1 MSELIADAGRMAA
14 LFRGFS
20 GGYGTYDARLL
31 GRAEGKQ
38 KVPQFMVK
46 EPATIDLFKAHLSGQ
61 TPVGIYLL
69 DDNEQVSFGAIDID
83 EYPLDLGALAN
94 RLNELSLPLTVCNSK
109 SGGAHVYVFFE
120 SPQDPADTID
130 VLKTIAKAIGYAG
143 VEVFPKQVK
152 RPSGGYGNY
161 INLPFF
167 GHPSLEYACY
177 TPEGVIGLSGFLD
190 LAEFS
195 RTTTANL
202 NRLLSQQNLTKD
214 IQPVDNSELQRPQ
227 AAGRNEFLFYLGT
240 DLMRQ
245 GLGHDIVGT
254 ILREKN
260 RTATEQDHENF
271 VNGGPLPS
279 DELEKLI
286 ANLKTIEPRQS
297 PDSSNAIVDELNKKH
312 AHVMISGKARIINIT
327 TDPQNGWRTHD
338 FSTPADFRSRYAN
351 RKVKIGNRIRTAAEV
366 WLESPKRQSYGGIT
380 FLPGKD
386 AGDHFNLFQGFAVEP
401 AEGDCSLYLEHIRNN
416 ICSADDELYEYVIHW
431 MADAIQNPSTR
442 PGVALAIRGQQGVGK
457 GVFVNTFARLFG
469 PHFIQVTQSSHLVG
483 NFNGHQK
490 DKLLVFADEAFW
502 AGNKQAEGVL
512 KGLVTEDTLSIEMKG
527 VDVGQF
533 PNFIRLILA
542 TNNEWVVPASAE
554 QRRFVVI
561 DASAARMQDT
571 AYFAAIIQ
579 LMENGGLEALMH
591 HLQSL
596 DLEGV
601 NLRKIPQTD
610 ALADQKLRSL
620 DSVAAWLFSCLNN
633 GGIEEVE
640 TSSTTCLRDWP
651 KTYGTTNMYNAYI
664 GYCKRIG
671 QNHPVRDTVFG
682 KNIVKYVPSISKRR
696 EGGKNRQHVY
706 LLPPLDQARQEF
718 ASSTKVPNTDWLED
732 REDLFEDD
740 GPASPQSQE
749 S

>member
-1 MSELIADAGRMAA
+1 MSEQINDARRMAD
-14 LFRGFS
+14 LFKGFS
-20 GGYGTYDARLL
+20 GGYGTYDARFL
-31 GRAEGKQ
+31 GKAEGKQ
-38 KVPQFMVK
+38 KVHQFMVK
-46 EPATIDLFKAHLSGQ
+46 EPPTIDLFEAHLSGQ

-83 EYPLDLGALAN
+83 MYPIDLGVLAN
-94 RLNELSLPLTVCNSK
+94 RLDQMSLPLIVCNSK

-120 SPQDPADTID
+120 SPQNPAETID
-130 VLKTIAKAIGYAG
+130 VLKTIAEASGYPG
-143 VEVFPKQVK
+143 VEVFPKQAK

-167 GHPSLEYACY
+167 GHPSLQYACY
-177 TPEGVIGLSGFLD
+177 TPKGVIGLSAFLD
-190 LAEFS
+190 LAECS

-202 NRLLSQQNLTKD
+202 NRIVSQRKPTKGFETKND
-214 IQPVDNSELQRPQ
+214 SELQRPQ

-245 GLGHDIVGT
+245 DLGHDIVAT

-271 VNGGPLPS
+271 VTEGPLPS

-286 ANLKTIEPRQS
+286 TNLKTIEPRQS
-297 PDSSNAIVDELNKKH
+297 SDNSNAIVEELNAKH

-327 TDPQNGWRTHD
+327 TDPQNGWQTHD

-351 RKVKIGNRIRTAAEV
+351 RKLKIGNSIRTVAEV
-366 WLESPKRQSYGGIT
+366 WLGSPKRRSYDGIT

-401 AEGDCSLYLEHIRNN
+401 AEGDCSLYLEHIRDN

-571 AYFAAIIQ
+571 AYFGAVIQ
-579 LMENGGLEALMH
+579 QMENGGLAALMH

-620 DSVAAWLFSCLNN
+620 DSVAAWLFSCLDN
-633 GGIEEVE
+633 GGIEEAE
-640 TSSTTCLRDWP
+640 TSSSTYFHDWP
-651 KTYGTTNMYNAYI
+651 KTFKTVLMYSAYL
-664 GYCKRIG
+664 GHCKRVG
-671 QNHPVRDTVFG
+671 QSHPVRNTVFG
-682 KNIVKYVPSISKRR
+682 KSLTKYLPSVSKRR
-696 EGGKNRQHVY
+696 AGGENRQHIY
-706 LLPPLDQARQEF
+706 ILPPLDQARQEF
-718 ASSTKVPNTDWLED
+718 ALTTKIPNADWTAD
-732 REDLFEDD
+732 REDLLHL
-740 GPASPQSQE
+740 
-749 S
+749 

>member
-1 MSELIADAGRMAA
+1 MSELIDDAGRMAA

-20 GGYGTYDARLL
+20 GSYGTYDARFL
-31 GRAEGKQ
+31 GSAKGKQ
-38 KVPQFMVK
+38 KVRQSMVK
-46 EPATIDLFKAHLSGQ
+46 EPPTIDLFKAHLSGQ
-61 TPVGIYLL
+61 TPIGIYML

-83 EYPLDLGALAN
+83 QYPIDHGALTN
-94 RLNELSLPLTVCNSK
+94 RLDQMSLPLIVCNSK

-120 SPQDPADTID
+120 SPQDPA
-130 VLKTIAKAIGYAG
+130 KTIEALKIIAEAIGYPG
-143 VEVFPKQVK
+143 VEVFPKQAK

-167 GHPSLEYACY
+167 GHPSLEYSCY
-177 TPEGVIGLSGFLD
+177 TPEGEAGLSEFLV
-190 LAEFS
+190 LAERN
-195 RTTTANL
+195 RTTIGNL
-202 NRLLSQQNLTKD
+202 KRLISPQKPTKGIPAAENL
-214 IQPVDNSELQRPQ
+214 ELQRLQ
-227 AAGRNEFLFYLGT
+227 AGGRNEFLFYLGT

-245 GLGHDIVGT
+245 DLGHSLVAT

-260 RTATEQDHENF
+260 QTATDQDHENF
-271 VNGGPLPS
+271 VTEGPLHS

-297 PDSSNAIVDELNKKH
+297 SDKSSAIVEELNAKH
-312 AHVMISGKARIINIT
+312 AHVMISGKARIINTT
-327 TDPQNGWRTHD
+327 TDPQNGWQMHD
-338 FSTPADFRSRYAN
+338 FSTPADFRSRHAN
-351 RKVKIGNRIRTAAEV
+351 RKVKVGSRIRTAAEV
-366 WLESPKRQSYGGIT
+366 WLESPKRRSYNGIT

-386 AGDHFNLFQGFAVEP
+386 AGDYFNLFQGFAVEP
-401 AEGDCSLYLEHIRNN
+401 AEGDCRLYFEHIRNN
-416 ICSADDELYEYVIHW
+416 ICSADDELYDYIIHW
-431 MADAIQNPSTR
+431 MADAIQNPSSR

-457 GVFVNTFARLFG
+457 GVFVNMFARLFG

-542 TNNEWVVPASAE
+542 TNNDWVVPASAE

-571 AYFAAIIQ
+571 AYFGAIIHQ
-579 LMENGGLEALMH
+579 MENGGIEALMH
-591 HLQSL
+591 HLQSV
-596 DLEGV
+596 DLAGV

-620 DSVAAWLFSCLNN
+620 DSVAAWLFSCLDN

-640 TSSTTCLRDWP
+640 TSLSTHLRNWPETC
-651 KTYGTTNMYNAYI
+651 GTTNLYNAYL
-664 GYCKRIG
+664 GYCKRVG
-671 QNHPVRDTVFG
+671 QSHPVRDTVFG
-682 KNIVKYVPSISKRR
+682 KCLAKYLPSMSKRR
-696 EGGKNRQHVY
+696 EGGKNRQQVY
-706 LLPPLDQARQEF
+706 LLPSLDTARQEF
-718 ASSTKVPNTDWLED
+718 ALTTKILNADWTAD
-732 REDLFEDD
+732 REDLPLPVIGEVSH
-740 GPASPQSQE
+740 AS
-749 S
+749 

>member
-1 MSELIADAGRMAA
+1 MSEQINDARRMAD
-14 LFRGFS
+14 LFKGFS
-20 GGYGTYDARLL
+20 GGYGTYDARFL
-31 GRAEGKQ
+31 GKAEGKQ
-38 KVPQFMVK
+38 KVHQFMVK
-46 EPATIDLFKAHLSGQ
+46 EPPTIDLFEAHLSGQ

-83 EYPLDLGALAN
+83 VYPIDLGVLAN
-94 RLNELSLPLTVCNSK
+94 RLDQMSLPLIVCNSK

-120 SPQDPADTID
+120 SPQNPAETID
-130 VLKTIAKAIGYAG
+130 VLKTIAEASGYPG
-143 VEVFPKQVK
+143 VEVFPKQAK

-167 GHPSLEYACY
+167 GHPSLQYACY
-177 TPEGVIGLSGFLD
+177 TPKGVIGLSAFLD
-190 LAEFS
+190 LAECS

-202 NRLLSQQNLTKD
+202 NRIVSQRKPTKGFETKND
-214 IQPVDNSELQRPQ
+214 SELQRPQ

-245 GLGHDIVGT
+245 DLGHDIVAT

-271 VNGGPLPS
+271 VTEGPLPS

-286 ANLKTIEPRQS
+286 TNLKTIEPRQS
-297 PDSSNAIVDELNKKH
+297 SDNSSAIVEELNAKH

-327 TDPQNGWRTHD
+327 TDPQNGWQTHD

-401 AEGDCSLYLEHIRNN
+401 AEGDCSLYLEHIRDN

-431 MADAIQNPSTR
+431 MADAIQNPNTR

-457 GVFVNTFARLFG
+457 GVFVNMFARLFG

-571 AYFAAIIQ
+571 AYFGAVIQ
-579 LMENGGLEALMH
+579 QMENGGLAALMH

-620 DSVAAWLFSCLNN
+620 DSVATWLHGCLNN
-633 GGIEEVE
+633 GGIEEAE
-640 TSSTTCLRDWP
+640 TSSSTYFHDWP
-651 KTYGTTNMYNAYI
+651 KTFKTVRMYNAYL
-664 GYCKRIG
+664 GHCKRVG
-671 QNHPVRDTVFG
+671 QSHPVRNTVFG
-682 KNIVKYVPSISKRR
+682 KSLTKYLPSVSKRR
-696 EGGKNRQHVY
+696 AGGENRQHIY
-706 LLPPLDQARQEF
+706 ILPPLDQARQEF
-718 ASSTKVPNTDWLED
+718 ALTTKIPNADWTAD
-732 REDLFEDD
+732 REDLLHL
-740 GPASPQSQE
+740 
-749 S
+749 

>member
-1 MSELIADAGRMAA
+1 MSELIDHANKMAT

-20 GGYGTYDARLL
+20 GDYGTYDARLL
-31 GRAEGKQ
+31 GKAEGKQ
-38 KVPQFMVK
+38 KVPQSMVK
-46 EPATIDLFKAHLSGQ
+46 QPPTIELFEAHLSGV
-61 TPVGIYLL
+61 TPLGIYLL
-69 DDNEQVSFGAIDID
+69 DDNDQISFGAIDID
-83 EYPLDLGALAN
+83 QYPIDLDALAN
-94 RLNELSLPLTVCNSK
+94 RLNELSLPLIVCNSK
-109 SGGAHVYVFFE
+109 SGGAHVYAFFE
-120 SPQDPADTID
+120 NPQDPTDTID
-130 VLKTIAKAIGYAG
+130 VLNTIAVAIGYPG
-143 VEVFPKQVK
+143 VEIFPKQPR

-167 GHPSLEYACY
+167 GHPSLQYACY
-177 TPEGVIGLSGFLD
+177 TPEGVIGLSAFLD
-190 LAEFS
+190 LAERS
-195 RTTTANL
+195 RTTAADL
-202 NRLLSQQNLTKD
+202 KRIISQQNLTKD
-214 IQPVDNSELQRPQ
+214 IQTPNNAEPQRPQ
-227 AAGRNEFLFYLGT
+227 AAGRNEYLFYLGT

-245 GLGHDIVGT
+245 DLGHDIVAT

-271 VNGGPLPS
+271 VTEGPLPS

-286 ANLKTIEPRQS
+286 ANLKTIEPRK
-297 PDSSNAIVDELNKKH
+297 SSDNSTAIVEELNAKH
-312 AHVMISGKARIINIT
+312 AHIMISGKARIINIM
-327 TDPQNGWRTHD
+327 TDPRNGWQMHD

-351 RKVKIGNRIRTAAEV
+351 RKVKVGSRVRTAAEV
-366 WLESPKRQSYGGIT
+366 WLESPKRRSYNGIT

-386 AGDHFNLFQGFAVEP
+386 AGDYFNLFQGFAVEP

-542 TNNEWVVPASAE
+542 TNNDWVVPASAE

-561 DASAARMQDT
+561 DASAARIQDT
-571 AYFAAIIQ
+571 AYFGAIIHQ
-579 LMENGGLEALMH
+579 MENGGLEALMY
-591 HLQSL
+591 HLLSV

-620 DSVAAWLFSCLNN
+620 DSVATWLYGCLNN
-633 GGIEEVE
+633 GGIEEAE
-640 TSSTTCLRDWP
+640 TSSSTYFHDWP
-651 KTYGTTNMYNAYI
+651 ETFKTTRMYNAYL
-664 GYCKRIG
+664 GHCKRVG
-671 QNHPVRDTVFG
+671 QSHPVRDSVFG
-682 KNIVKYVPSISKRR
+682 RYLAKYLPSMSKRR
-696 EGGKNRQHVY
+696 EGDENRRHIY
-706 LLPPLDQARQEF
+706 ILPPLDQARQEF
-718 ASSTKVPNTDWLED
+718 ALTTKIPNADWTAD
-732 REDLFEDD
+732 REDLLHL
-740 GPASPQSQE
+740 
-749 S
+749 

>member
-1 MSELIADAGRMAA
+1 MSELIIDAGRMAA

-20 GGYGTYDARLL
+20 GGYGTYDVRLL
-31 GRAEGKQ
+31 GKADGKQ
-38 KVPQFMVK
+38 KVHQFMVK
-46 EPATIDLFKAHLSGQ
+46 EPPTIDLFKAHLSGQ

-69 DDNEQVSFGAIDID
+69 DDNEQVRFGAIDID
-83 EYPLDLGALAN
+83 VYPIDLGALAN
-94 RLNELSLPLTVCNSK
+94 RLDELSLPLIVCNSK

-120 SPQDPADTID
+120 VPQDPADTID
-130 VLKTIAKAIGYAG
+130 VLKTIAEAIGYPG

-152 RPSGGYGNY
+152 RPSGGYGNF

-190 LAEFS
+190 LAECS

-202 NRLLSQQNLTKD
+202 NRIVSQRKPTKE
-214 IQPVDNSELQRPQ
+214 IQPTDDSELQRPQ
-227 AAGRNEFLFYLGT
+227 AAGRNEFLFYLGI
-240 DLMRQ
+240 DLLRQ
-245 GLGHDIVGT
+245 GIGHDIVAT

-260 RTATEQDHENF
+260 QTATEQDHENF
-271 VNGGPLPS
+271 LTEGPYPS
-279 DELEKLI
+279 DKLEILI
-286 ANLKTIEPRQS
+286 ASLKKTEIQK
-297 PDSSNAIVDELNKKH
+297 SSDKSIAIVEELNTKH
-312 AHVMISGKARIINIT
+312 AHVMISGKARIINIM
-327 TDPQNGWRTHD
+327 TDPQNGWQTHD

-386 AGDHFNLFQGFAVEP
+386 AGDYFNLFQGFAVEP
-401 AEGDCSLYLEHIRNN
+401 AEGDCNLYLEHIRNN
-416 ICSADDELYEYVIHW
+416 ICSADDDLYNYIIHW

-457 GVFVNTFARLFG
+457 GVFVNTFGRLFG
-469 PHFIQVTQSSHLVG
+469 PHYIQVTQSSHLVG

-542 TNNEWVVPASAE
+542 TNNDWVVPASAE

-571 AYFAAIIQ
+571 AYFGAIIQ
-579 LMENGGLEALMH
+579 QMDNGGLEALMH

-633 GGIEEVE
+633 GGIEEAE
-640 TSSTTCLRDWP
+640 TSSTTYLRDWP
-651 KTYGTTNMYNAYI
+651 ETYGTSNMYNAYI
-664 GYCKRIG
+664 GYCKRVG

-682 KNIVKYVPSISKRR
+682 KSLARYLPSISKRR
-696 EGGKNRQHVY
+696 DGGKNRQHVY

-718 ASSTKVPNTDWLED
+718 ASATKIPSSEWEGDHG
-732 REDLFEDD
+732 F
-740 GPASPQSQE
+740 S
-749 S
+749 

>member
-1 MSELIADAGRMAA
+1 MSDFIDDAGRMAA
-14 LFRGFS
+14 LFCGFS
-20 GGYGTYDARLL
+20 QAYGTYDARQL
-31 GRAEGKQ
+31 GTVKGKQ

-46 EPATIDLFKAHLSGQ
+46 EPLTINLFKAHLSGQ

-69 DDNEQVSFGAIDID
+69 DDDEQVSFGAIDID
-83 EYPLDLGALAN
+83 QYPIDHGALAN
-94 RLNELSLPLTVCNSK
+94 RLDELSLPLIVCNSK
-109 SGGAHVYVFFE
+109 SGGAHVYIFFE
-120 SPQDPADTID
+120 SPQDPA
-130 VLKTIAKAIGYAG
+130 KTIGNLKAIAEAIGYPGA
-143 VEVFPKQVK
+143 EVFPKQVK

-167 GHPSLEYACY
+167 GHPSLQYACY
-177 TPEGVIGLSGFLD
+177 TPKGVIGLSAFLD
-190 LAEFS
+190 LAECS

-202 NRLLSQQNLTKD
+202 SHLLSQQKPTKD
-214 IQPVDNSELQRPQ
+214 IPPADNSELQRPQ
-227 AAGRNEFLFYLGT
+227 AGGRNEFLFYLGT

-245 GLGHDIVGT
+245 DLGHDIVAT
-254 ILREKN
+254 TLREKN
-260 RTATEQDHENF
+260 QTATEQDHENF
-271 VNGGPLPS
+271 VTQGPLPN

-286 ANLKTIEPRQS
+286 ANLKTIETRQS
-297 PDSSNAIVDELNKKH
+297 SDNSTAIVEELNVKH

-327 TDPQNGWRTHD
+327 TDPQNGWQTHD

-351 RKVKIGNRIRTAAEV
+351 RKIKIGNRIRTAAEV

-542 TNNEWVVPASAE
+542 TNNDWVVPASAE

-571 AYFAAIIQ
+571 GYFGAIIQ
-579 LMENGGLEALMH
+579 QMESGGLEALMH

-640 TSSTTCLRDWP
+640 TSSTTYLRDWP
-651 KTYGTTNMYNAYI
+651 ETYGTSNMYNAYI
-664 GYCKRIG
+664 GYCKRVG

-682 KNIVKYVPSISKRR
+682 KSLARYLPSISKRR
-696 EGGKNRQHVY
+696 DGGKNRQHVY

-718 ASSTKVPNTDWLED
+718 ASATKIPSSEWEGDHG
-732 REDLFEDD
+732 F
-740 GPASPQSQE
+740 S
-749 S
+749 

>member
-1 MSELIADAGRMAA
+1 MSEQINDARRMAD
-14 LFRGFS
+14 LFKGFS
-20 GGYGTYDARLL
+20 GGYGTYDARFL
-31 GRAEGKQ
+31 GKAEGKQ
-38 KVPQFMVK
+38 KVHQFMVK
-46 EPATIDLFKAHLSGQ
+46 EPPTIDLFEAHLSGQ

-83 EYPLDLGALAN
+83 VYPIDLGVLAN
-94 RLNELSLPLTVCNSK
+94 RLDQMSLPLIVCNSK

-120 SPQDPADTID
+120 SPQNPAETID
-130 VLKTIAKAIGYAG
+130 VLKTIAEASGYPG
-143 VEVFPKQVK
+143 VEVFPKQAK

-167 GHPSLEYACY
+167 GHPSLQYACY
-177 TPEGVIGLSGFLD
+177 TPKGVIGLSAFLD
-190 LAEFS
+190 LAECS

-202 NRLLSQQNLTKD
+202 NRIVSQRKPTKGFETKND
-214 IQPVDNSELQRPQ
+214 SELQRPQ

-245 GLGHDIVGT
+245 DLGHDIVAT

-271 VNGGPLPS
+271 VTEGPLPS

-286 ANLKTIEPRQS
+286 TNLKTIEPRQS
-297 PDSSNAIVDELNKKH
+297 SDNSNAIVEELNAKH

-327 TDPQNGWRTHD
+327 TDPQNGWQTHD

-351 RKVKIGNRIRTAAEV
+351 RKLKIGNSIRTVAEV
-366 WLESPKRQSYGGIT
+366 WLGSPKRRSYDGIT

-469 PHFIQVTQSSHLVG
+469 PHFIQVTQSNHLVG

-533 PNFIRLILA
+533 PTSTPDTCHKQRL
-542 TNNEWVVPASAE
+542 
-554 QRRFVVI
+554 
-561 DASAARMQDT
+561 
-571 AYFAAIIQ
+571 
-579 LMENGGLEALMH
+579 GG
-591 HLQSL
+591 S
-596 DLEGV
+596 G
-601 NLRKIPQTD
+601 
-610 ALADQKLRSL
+610 
-620 DSVAAWLFSCLNN
+620 
-633 GGIEEVE
+633 
-640 TSSTTCLRDWP
+640 
-651 KTYGTTNMYNAYI
+651 
-664 GYCKRIG
+664 
-671 QNHPVRDTVFG
+671 
-682 KNIVKYVPSISKRR
+682 
-696 EGGKNRQHVY
+696 
-706 LLPPLDQARQEF
+706 
-718 ASSTKVPNTDWLED
+718 
-732 REDLFEDD
+732 
-740 GPASPQSQE
+740 
-749 S
+749 

>member
-1 MSELIADAGRMAA
+1 M
-14 LFRGFS
+14 
-20 GGYGTYDARLL
+20 
-31 GRAEGKQ
+31 
-38 KVPQFMVK
+38 
-46 EPATIDLFKAHLSGQ
+46 
-61 TPVGIYLL
+61 
-69 DDNEQVSFGAIDID
+69 
-83 EYPLDLGALAN
+83 
-94 RLNELSLPLTVCNSK
+94 
-109 SGGAHVYVFFE
+109 
-120 SPQDPADTID
+120 
-130 VLKTIAKAIGYAG
+130 KTIAEAIGYPG
-143 VEVFPKQVK
+143 VEVFPKQAK

-167 GHPSLEYACY
+167 GHPSLQYACY
-177 TPEGVIGLSGFLD
+177 TPKGVIGLSAFLD
-190 LAEFS
+190 LAECS

-202 NRLLSQQNLTKD
+202 NRIVSQRKPTKE
-214 IQPVDNSELQRPQ
+214 IQPTDDSELQRPQ
-227 AAGRNEFLFYLGT
+227 AAGRNEFLFYLGI
-240 DLMRQ
+240 DLLRQ
-245 GLGHDIVGT
+245 GLGHDIVAT

-260 RTATEQDHENF
+260 QTATEQDHENF
-271 VNGGPLPS
+271 LTEGPYPS
-279 DELEKLI
+279 DKLEILI
-286 ANLKTIEPRQS
+286 ASLKKTEIQK
-297 PDSSNAIVDELNKKH
+297 SSDKSIAIVEELNTKH
-312 AHVMISGKARIINIT
+312 AHVMISGKARIINIM
-327 TDPQNGWRTHD
+327 TDPQNGWQTHD

-386 AGDHFNLFQGFAVEP
+386 AGDYFNLFQGFAVEP
-401 AEGDCSLYLEHIRNN
+401 AEGDCNLYLEHIRNN
-416 ICSADDELYEYVIHW
+416 ICSADDDLYNYIIHW

-542 TNNEWVVPASAE
+542 TNNDLVVPASAE

-571 AYFAAIIQ
+571 AYFGAIIQ
-579 LMENGGLEALMH
+579 QMESGGLEALMH

-640 TSSTTCLRDWP
+640 TSSTTYLRDWP
-651 KTYGTTNMYNAYI
+651 ETYGTSNMYNAYI
-664 GYCKRIG
+664 GYCKRVG

-682 KNIVKYVPSISKRR
+682 KSLARYLPSISKRR
-696 EGGKNRQHVY
+696 DGGKNRQHVY

-718 ASSTKVPNTDWLED
+718 ASATKIPSSEWEGDHG
-732 REDLFEDD
+732 F
-740 GPASPQSQE
+740 S
-749 S
+749 

>member
-1 MSELIADAGRMAA
+1 MSEQIDDAGRMAV

-20 GGYGTYDARLL
+20 GGYGTYDARIL
-31 GRAEGKQ
+31 GKTEGKQ
-38 KVPQFMVK
+38 KVHQFMVK
-46 EPATIDLFKAHLSGQ
+46 EPPTINLFKAHLSGQ

-83 EYPLDLGALAN
+83 QYPIDLHALAN
-94 RLNELSLPLTVCNSK
+94 RLDELSLPLIACNSK
-109 SGGAHVYVFFE
+109 SGGAHVYAFFE

-130 VLKTIAKAIGYAG
+130 VLKTIAEALGYPG
-143 VEVFPKQVK
+143 VEVFPKQAK

-167 GHPSLEYACY
+167 GHPSLRYACY
-177 TPEGVIGLSGFLD
+177 TPEGAIGLSDFLD
-190 LAEFS
+190 LAERS
-195 RTTTANL
+195 RTRAADL
-202 NRLLSQQNLTKD
+202 KRIISQQNHTTD
-214 IQPVDNSELQRPQ
+214 IQTANNVELQRPQ
-227 AAGRNEFLFYLGT
+227 AAGRNEFLFFLGT

-245 GLGHDIVGT
+245 DLGHDIVAT

-260 RTATEQDHENF
+260 RIATEQDHENF
-271 VNGGPLPS
+271 VAEGPLPS

-297 PDSSNAIVDELNKKH
+297 SDSSNAVIDELNKKH
-312 AHVMISGKARIINIT
+312 AHVMISGKARIINTT
-327 TDPQNGWRTHD
+327 TDPQNGWQMHD
-338 FSTPADFRSRYAN
+338 FSTPADFRSRHAN
-351 RKVKIGNRIRTAAEV
+351 RKVKVGSRIRTAAEV
-366 WLESPKRQSYGGIT
+366 WLESPKRRSYNGIT

-386 AGDHFNLFQGFAVEP
+386 AGDYFNLFQGFAVEP
-401 AEGDCSLYLEHIRNN
+401 AEGDCRLYFEHIRNN
-416 ICSADDELYEYVIHW
+416 ICSADDELYDYIIHW
-431 MADAIQNPSTR
+431 MADAIQNPSSR

-457 GVFVNTFARLFG
+457 GVFVNMFARLFG

-527 VDVGQF
+527 VDDGQF

-542 TNNEWVVPASAE
+542 TNNDWVVPASAE

-571 AYFAAIIQ
+571 AYFGAIIHQ
-579 LMENGGLEALMH
+579 MENGGIEALMH
-591 HLQSL
+591 YLQSV
-596 DLEGV
+596 DLEGI
-601 NLRKIPQTD
+601 NLRKLPQTD

-620 DSVAAWLFSCLNN
+620 DSVAAWLFSCLDN
-633 GGIEEVE
+633 GGIEEADTSLSTQLLNWPE
-640 TSSTTCLRDWP
+640 TF
-651 KTYGTTNMYNAYI
+651 GTTNLYNAYLV
-664 GYCKRIG
+664 YCKRVG
-671 QNHPVRDTVFG
+671 QSHPVRDTVFG
-682 KNIVKYVPSISKRR
+682 KCLAKYLPSMSKRR
-696 EGGKNRQHVY
+696 KGGKNRQQVY

-718 ASSTKVPNTDWLED
+718 ALTTKIPNADWRLD
-732 REDLFEDD
+732 REELFD
-740 GPASPQSQE
+740 
-749 S
+749 

>member
-1 MSELIADAGRMAA
+1 MSEQLNDARRMAD
-14 LFRGFS
+14 LFKGFS
-20 GGYGTYDARLL
+20 GGYGTYDARFL
-31 GRAEGKQ
+31 GKVGGKQ
-38 KVPQFMVK
+38 KVHQFMVK
-46 EPATIDLFKAHLSGQ
+46 EPPTIDLLKAHLFGQ

-83 EYPLDLGALAN
+83 VYPIDLGALAN
-94 RLNELSLPLTVCNSK
+94 RLDQMSLPLIVCNSK

-120 SPQDPADTID
+120 SPQDPAETID
-130 VLKTIAKAIGYAG
+130 VLKTIAEAIGYPG
-143 VEVFPKQVK
+143 VEVFPKQAK

-167 GHPSLEYACY
+167 GHPSLQYACY
-177 TPEGVIGLSGFLD
+177 TPKGVIGLSAFLD
-190 LAEFS
+190 LAECS

-202 NRLLSQQNLTKD
+202 NRIVSQRKPTKE
-214 IQPVDNSELQRPQ
+214 IQPTDDSELQRPQ
-227 AAGRNEFLFYLGT
+227 AAGRNEFLFYLGI
-240 DLMRQ
+240 DLLRQ
-245 GLGHDIVGT
+245 GLGHDIVAT

-260 RTATEQDHENF
+260 QTATEQDHENF
-271 VNGGPLPS
+271 LTEGPYPS
-279 DELEKLI
+279 DKLEILI
-286 ANLKTIEPRQS
+286 ASLKKTEIQK
-297 PDSSNAIVDELNKKH
+297 SSDKSIAIVEELNTKH
-312 AHVMISGKARIINIT
+312 AHVMISGKARIINIM
-327 TDPQNGWRTHD
+327 TDPQNGWQTHD

-386 AGDHFNLFQGFAVEP
+386 AGDYFNLFQGFAVEP
-401 AEGDCSLYLEHIRNN
+401 AEGDCNLYLEHIRNN
-416 ICSADDELYEYVIHW
+416 ICSADDDLYNYIIHW

-542 TNNEWVVPASAE
+542 TNNDWVVPASAE

-571 AYFAAIIQ
+571 AYFGAIIQ
-579 LMENGGLEALMH
+579 QMESGGLEALMH

-640 TSSTTCLRDWP
+640 TSSTTYLRDWP
-651 KTYGTTNMYNAYI
+651 ETYGTSNMYNAYI
-664 GYCKRIG
+664 GYCKRVG

-682 KNIVKYVPSISKRR
+682 KSLARYLPSISKRR
-696 EGGKNRQHVY
+696 DGGKNRQHVY

-718 ASSTKVPNTDWLED
+718 ASATKIPSSEWEGDHG
-732 REDLFEDD
+732 F
-740 GPASPQSQE
+740 S
-749 S
+749 

>member
-1 MSELIADAGRMAA
+1 MSELTNHANRMAD

-20 GGYGTYDARLL
+20 GGYGSYYARLL
-31 GRAEGKQ
+31 GKAGGKQ
-38 KVPQFMVK
+38 KVRQFMVK
-46 EPATIDLFKAHLSGQ
+46 EPPTIDLFKAHLSGQ

-69 DDNEQVSFGAIDID
+69 DDNEQLSFGAIDID
-83 EYPLDLGALAN
+83 VYPIDLGVLAN
-94 RLNELSLPLTVCNSK
+94 RLDQMSLPLIVCNSK

-120 SPQDPADTID
+120 SPQNPAETID
-130 VLKTIAKAIGYAG
+130 VLKTIAEASGYPG
-143 VEVFPKQVK
+143 VEVFPKQAK

-167 GHPSLEYACY
+167 GHPSLQYACY
-177 TPEGVIGLSGFLD
+177 TPKGVIGLSAFLD
-190 LAEFS
+190 LAECS

-202 NRLLSQQNLTKD
+202 NRIVSQRKPTKGFETKND
-214 IQPVDNSELQRPQ
+214 SELQRPQ

-245 GLGHDIVGT
+245 DLGHDIVAT

-271 VNGGPLPS
+271 VTEGPLPS

-286 ANLKTIEPRQS
+286 TNLKTIEPRQS
-297 PDSSNAIVDELNKKH
+297 SDNSNAIVEELNAKH
-312 AHVMISGKARIINIT
+312 AHVMISGKARIINTT
-327 TDPQNGWRTHD
+327 TDPQNGWQMHD

-351 RKVKIGNRIRTAAEV
+351 HKVKVGNKTRTAAEV
-366 WLESPKRQSYGGIT
+366 WLESPKRRSYSGLT

-386 AGDHFNLFQGFAVEP
+386 AGEYFNLFQGFAVEP
-401 AEGDCSLYLEHIRNN
+401 ADGDCSLYLDHIRHN
-416 ICSADDELYEYVIHW
+416 ICNADDELYDYIIHW
-431 MADAIQNPSTR
+431 MADAIQNPSSR
-442 PGVALAIRGQQGVGK
+442 PGVALAVRGQQGVGK
-457 GVFVNTFARLFG
+457 GVFVNMFARLFG

-561 DASAARMQDT
+561 DASDARMQDT
-571 AYFAAIIQ
+571 AYFGAIIQ
-579 LMENGGLEALMH
+579 QMENGGLEALMH

-601 NLRKIPQTD
+601 NLRKISQTD
-610 ALADQKLRSL
+610 ALTDQKLRSL
-620 DSVAAWLFSCLNN
+620 DSVAEWLYGCLNN
-633 GGIEEVE
+633 GGIEEAE
-640 TSSTTCLRDWP
+640 TSSSTYFHDWP
-651 KTYGTTNMYNAYI
+651 ETFKTTRMYNAYL
-664 GYCKRIG
+664 GHCKRVG
-671 QNHPVRDTVFG
+671 QSHPVRDTVFG
-682 KNIVKYVPSISKRR
+682 KSLTKYLPSISKRR
-696 EGGKNRQHVY
+696 AGGENRQHIY
-706 LLPPLDQARQEF
+706 ILPPLDQARQEF
-718 ASSTKVPNTDWLED
+718 ALTTKIPNADWRLD
-732 REDLFEDD
+732 REDLLIR
-740 GPASPQSQE
+740 ATS
-749 S
+749 

>member
-1 MSELIADAGRMAA
+1 MSDFIDDAGRMAA
-14 LFRGFS
+14 LFWGFS
-20 GGYGTYDARLL
+20 GAYGTYEARQL
-31 GRAEGKQ
+31 GTTNGKQ

-46 EPATIDLFKAHLSGQ
+46 EPLTINLFKAHLSGQ

-69 DDNEQVSFGAIDID
+69 DDKEQVSFGAIDID
-83 EYPLDLGALAN
+83 QYPIDHSALAN
-94 RLNELSLPLTVCNSK
+94 RLDELSLPLIVCNSK

-130 VLKTIAKAIGYAG
+130 VLKTIAEAIGYPG

-167 GHPSLEYACY
+167 RHASLEYACY
-177 TPEGVIGLSGFLD
+177 TAEGAVGLSGFLD
-190 LAEFS
+190 LAERS

-202 NRLLSQQNLTKD
+202 RCLTSQLNVSYNVQ
-214 IQPVDNSELQRPQ
+214 IARNSEFQRPQ
-227 AAGRNEFLFYLGT
+227 AGGRNEFLFYLGI
-240 DLMRQ
+240 DLLRQ
-245 GLGHDIVGT
+245 GLGHDIVAT

-260 RTATEQDHENF
+260 QTATEQDHENF
-271 VNGGPLPS
+271 LTEGPYPS
-279 DELEKLI
+279 DKLEILI
-286 ANLKTIEPRQS
+286 ASLKKTETQKS
-297 PDSSNAIVDELNKKH
+297 TDKSSVIVEELNAKH
-312 AHVMISGKARIINIT
+312 AHVMISGKARIINIM
-327 TDPQNGWRTHD
+327 TDPQNGWQTHD

-351 RKVKIGNRIRTAAEV
+351 RKVKIDNRIRTAAEV
-366 WLESPKRQSYGGIT
+366 WLESPKRRSYGGIT

-571 AYFAAIIQ
+571 AYFGAVIQ
-579 LMENGGLEALMH
+579 QMENGGLAALMH
-591 HLQSL
+591 YLQSL
-596 DLEGV
+596 DLGEV

-633 GGIEEVE
+633 GGIEEAEGV
-640 TSSTTCLRDWP
+640 TTTYLRDWP
-651 KTYGTTNMYNAYI
+651 ETYGTSNMYNAYI
-664 GYCKRIG
+664 GYCKRVA

-682 KNIVKYVPSISKRR
+682 KSLARYLPSISKRR
-696 EGGKNRQHVY
+696 DGGKNRQHVY

-718 ASSTKVPNTDWLED
+718 ASATKI
-732 REDLFEDD
+732 
-740 GPASPQSQE
+740 ASSE
-749 S
+749 WEADHGFS

>member
-1 MSELIADAGRMAA
+1 MSEQINDARRMAD
-14 LFRGFS
+14 LFKGFS
-20 GGYGTYDARLL
+20 GGYGTYDARFL
-31 GRAEGKQ
+31 GKAEGKQ
-38 KVPQFMVK
+38 KVHQFMVK
-46 EPATIDLFKAHLSGQ
+46 EPPTIDLFEAHLSGQ

-83 EYPLDLGALAN
+83 VYPIDLGVLAN
-94 RLNELSLPLTVCNSK
+94 RLDQMSLPLIVCNSK

-120 SPQDPADTID
+120 SPQNPAETID
-130 VLKTIAKAIGYAG
+130 VLKTIAEASGYPG
-143 VEVFPKQVK
+143 VEVFPKQAK

-167 GHPSLEYACY
+167 GHPSLQYACY
-177 TPEGVIGLSGFLD
+177 TPKGVIGLSAFLD
-190 LAEFS
+190 LAECS

-202 NRLLSQQNLTKD
+202 NRIVSQRKPTKGFETKND
-214 IQPVDNSELQRPQ
+214 SELQRPQ

-245 GLGHDIVGT
+245 DLGHDIVAT

-271 VNGGPLPS
+271 VTEGPLPS

-286 ANLKTIEPRQS
+286 TNLKTIEPRQS
-297 PDSSNAIVDELNKKH
+297 SDNSNAIVEELNAKH

-327 TDPQNGWRTHD
+327 TDPQNGWQTHD

-401 AEGDCSLYLEHIRNN
+401 AEGDCSLYLEHIRDN

-457 GVFVNTFARLFG
+457 GVFVNIFARLFG

-571 AYFAAIIQ
+571 AYFGAVIQ
-579 LMENGGLEALMH
+579 QMENGGLAALMH

-620 DSVAAWLFSCLNN
+620 DSVAAWLFSCLDN
-633 GGIEEVE
+633 GGIEEVD
-640 TSSTTCLRDWP
+640 TNTTTHFWDWP
-651 KTYGTTNMYNAYI
+651 ETYGTTKMYNAYI
-664 GYCKRIG
+664 GYCKRVG
-671 QNHPVRDTVFG
+671 QSHPVRDTVFG
-682 KNIVKYVPSISKRR
+682 KGIIKYVPSIAKRR

-718 ASSTKVPNTDWLED
+718 ALTTKIPNADWTAD
-732 REDLFEDD
+732 REDLLHL
-740 GPASPQSQE
+740 
-749 S
+749 

>member
-1 MSELIADAGRMAA
+1 MSEQINDARRMAD
-14 LFRGFS
+14 LFKGFS
-20 GGYGTYDARLL
+20 GGYGTYDARFL
-31 GRAEGKQ
+31 GKAEGKQ
-38 KVPQFMVK
+38 KVHQFMVK
-46 EPATIDLFKAHLSGQ
+46 EPPTIDLFEAHLSGQ

-83 EYPLDLGALAN
+83 VYPIDLGVLAN
-94 RLNELSLPLTVCNSK
+94 RLDQMSLPLIVCNSK

-120 SPQDPADTID
+120 SPQNPAETID
-130 VLKTIAKAIGYAG
+130 VLKTIAEASGYPG
-143 VEVFPKQVK
+143 VEVFPKQAK

-167 GHPSLEYACY
+167 GHPSLQYACY
-177 TPEGVIGLSGFLD
+177 TPKGVIGLSAFLD
-190 LAEFS
+190 LAECS

-202 NRLLSQQNLTKD
+202 NRIVSQRKPTKGFETKND
-214 IQPVDNSELQRPQ
+214 SELQRPQ

-245 GLGHDIVGT
+245 DLGHDIVAT

-271 VNGGPLPS
+271 VTEGPLPS

-286 ANLKTIEPRQS
+286 TNLKTIEPRQS
-297 PDSSNAIVDELNKKH
+297 SDNSNAIVEELNAKH

-327 TDPQNGWRTHD
+327 TDPQNGWQTHD

-351 RKVKIGNRIRTAAEV
+351 RKLKIGNSIRTVAEV
-366 WLESPKRQSYGGIT
+366 WLGSPKRRSYDGIT

-469 PHFIQVTQSSHLVG
+469 PHFIQVTQSNHLVG

-571 AYFAAIIQ
+571 AYFGAVIQ
-579 LMENGGLEALMH
+579 QMENGGLAALMH

-620 DSVAAWLFSCLNN
+620 DSVAAWLFSCLDN
-633 GGIEEVE
+633 GGIEEVD
-640 TSSTTCLRDWP
+640 TNTTTHFWDWP
-651 KTYGTTNMYNAYI
+651 ETYGTTKMYNAYI
-664 GYCKRIG
+664 GYCKRVG
-671 QNHPVRDTVFG
+671 QSHPVRDTVFG
-682 KNIVKYVPSISKRR
+682 KAIIKYVPSIAKRR

-718 ASSTKVPNTDWLED
+718 ALTTKIPNADWTAD
-732 REDLFEDD
+732 REDLLHL
-740 GPASPQSQE
+740 
-749 S
+749 